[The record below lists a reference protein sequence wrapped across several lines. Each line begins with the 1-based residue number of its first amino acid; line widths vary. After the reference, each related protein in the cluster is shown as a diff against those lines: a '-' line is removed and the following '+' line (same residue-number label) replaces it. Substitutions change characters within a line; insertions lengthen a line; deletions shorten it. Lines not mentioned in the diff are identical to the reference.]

1 MTSYDVWGNSWRFKF
16 NLFYYGQNPL
26 KLIYTTLILETITQ
40 YHLNVKLPYFQLFSF
55 ILEMSRLCYKQPKY
69 STMQCFAR
77 ANILYI
83 QNLRLAETSETRYE
97 CTAWQKN
104 NVFCFYSASCYD
116 VIFFPTVI
124 RIFSKIKIR
133 FKHGLQLHLYLT
145 KYYLWTKK

>member
-1 MTSYDVWGNSWRFKF
+1 MTCEVTADAS
-16 NLFYYGQNPL
+16 NLIFLLWSKPPKINH
-26 KLIYTTLILETITQ
+26 TTLILETITQ

-104 NVFCFYSASCYD
+104 PVFSVFIPPAVMTSY
-116 VIFFPTVI
+116 FFQ
-124 RIFSKIKIR
+124 R
-133 FKHGLQLHLYLT
+133 
-145 KYYLWTKK
+145 